1 MATKFKSHETRILDE
16 AVERIFAHPIASL
29 PAEKVEGML
38 AGVALALDAIG
49 SPVVVEAHQSP
60 PPRAMSFE
68 AARA

>member
-49 SPVVVEAHQSP
+49 SPIVRTVEPADPSKWTQVAS
-60 PPRAMSFE
+60 
-68 AARA
+68 